1 MIKSQMKKL
10 RIYKNHDNF
19 FQLGRIGLWEAYK
32 EYDPARGTFQTLAI
46 IKVRG
51 EMLEQL
57 KKERVHDE
65 RYTHVELQ
73 EFDYIPDTNCE
84 VESIL
89 ERDMIA
95 TYCTSL
101 SHEQKLWVMK
111 AVIEQKKP
119 GEIAEEL
126 NVSVERVKSWRK
138 QAIKKIARSI
148 RN

>member
-1 MIKSQMKKL
+1 LKGALFRKDLQLIENRSFEDVLISFEPMIKSQMKKL

-73 EFDYIPDTNCE
+73 EFDLHSRYQ
-84 VESIL
+84 L
-89 ERDMIA
+89 
-95 TYCTSL
+95 
-101 SHEQKLWVMK
+101 
-111 AVIEQKKP
+111 
-119 GEIAEEL
+119 
-126 NVSVERVKSWRK
+126 
-138 QAIKKIARSI
+138 
-148 RN
+148 

>member
-1 MIKSQMKKL
+1 
-10 RIYKNHDNF
+10 
-19 FQLGRIGLWEAYK
+19 
-32 EYDPARGTFQTLAI
+32 
-46 IKVRG
+46 
-51 EMLEQL
+51 
-57 KKERVHDE
+57 
-65 RYTHVELQ
+65 
-73 EFDYIPDTNCE
+73 
-84 VESIL
+84 
-89 ERDMIA
+89 MIA